1 MSVAEMESKAVVC
14 RVCDSSDLV
23 PVVDLGMQPWC
34 NNFLNAEDVGKEPF
48 YPLRLVYCRQCSTSQ
63 LDFTVKK
70 EIMFGDHT
78 YLSGVTKSL
87 SNHFEAVAREVDERF
102 FADRE
107 QKSVLDIGSN
117 DGTQLKHFQALGFD
131 VLGVESSKKTAEIAT
146 EAGVP
151 TLHAFFN
158 LEAMRS
164 IGRKFDAFNA
174 AGVFFH
180 LEELHSVCE
189 AIKYGLKDDG
199 VFVVQFLYMKSIMDN
214 LAFDQIYHE
223 HLLYYTL
230 KTIET
235 LLNRHGLAMFDARL
249 AAIHGGSIIAFVG
262 HEGHRPASDRLAA
275 MRAEEEA
282 SGCNNIEAYQDLNN
296 RIKVMKEE
304 NLAYLRRAKA
314 DGKRV
319 FGMGAPVKGNT
330 MLNYFGV
337 GPDLIEC
344 LLEKNTLRRGLYS
357 PGMHIPILIEGEVE
371 TIPDIYYV
379 LAWNFKREILANN
392 KDLVDQGVEFYFPV
406 NPKVG

>member
-1 MSVAEMESKAVVC
+1 MPVGEVETGAVVC
-14 RVCDSSDLV
+14 RVCDSGDMV

-34 NNFLNAEDVGKEPF
+34 NNFLTAEQVGKEPF
-48 YPLRLVYCRQCSTSQ
+48 YPLRLVYCRKCSTSQ

-87 SNHFEAVAREVDERF
+87 SSHFEAVAREVDERF
-102 FADRE
+102 FAGRK
-107 QKSVLDIGSN
+107 QKSILDIGSN
-117 DGTQLKHFQALGFD
+117 DGTQLKHFQALGYD
-131 VLGVESSKKTAEIAT
+131 VLGVESSKKTAEIAV

-151 TLHAFFN
+151 TLQAFFN
-158 LEAMRS
+158 LEAMQS

-189 AIKYGLKDDG
+189 AIKFGLDEDG

-262 HEGHRPASDRLAA
+262 HEGHRPVSERLAG

-282 SGCNNIEAYQDLNN
+282 SACNSIEAYQELSE
-296 RIKVMKEE
+296 RIKVMKAE
-304 NLAYLRRAKA
+304 NLAYLEEAKA
-314 DGKRV
+314 SGKRV

-357 PGMHIPILIEGEVE
+357 PGMHIPILMESEVE
-371 TIPDIYYV
+371 DIPDIYYV
-379 LAWNFKREILANN
+379 LAWNFKKEILANN
-392 KDLVDQGVEFYFPV
+392 QHLVDQGVEFYFPV
-406 NPKVG
+406 DPKVA